1 MTRGLRGT
9 RTGGIHESVG
19 EADQA
24 NKADQ
29 PNRADETRNGEVG
42 GSAADGLRSAGVFG
56 VPSENPGNPGID
68 GKHGGWSRWVA
79 LAGGLGCVPVAPGTA
94 GSLLGVLIFVG
105 VAFGARAVGVG
116 PIPAPAYSPL
126 MLPMPPEFA
135 GAVVGL
141 LYSLGILL
149 LFWVGVRAAG
159 RAEIDFGRH
168 DDGRIVIDEVV
179 GQLITL
185 SPVLFFTAEARP
197 LVVGAALRSGSA
209 ATSSGTVVLGAASDF
224 LPFFLW
230 LVTGFVLFRL
240 FDVLKP
246 GAIRWAERRFSGGL
260 GVMADDA
267 VAGVYGAAFLLAAQA
282 FGSGT
287 EVIEMGEMGEM
298 IDVGEVTEAM
308 TAMTVVTAMAVNG

>member
-9 RTGGIHESVG
+9 QTGGTHESVG

-24 NKADQ
+24 NQADQADQANKADQ
-29 PNRADETRNGEVG
+29 ANRADETRNGEAG
-42 GSAADGLRSAGVFG
+42 GPAADGLRSAGVFG
-56 VPSENPGNPGID
+56 VPSENPGID
-68 GKHGGWSRWVA
+68 GNHGGWSRWVA
-79 LAGGLGCVPVAPGTA
+79 VAGGLGCVPVAPGTA

-116 PIPAPAYSPL
+116 PLPAPAYSPV
-126 MLPMPPEFA
+126 PPEFA
-135 GAVVGL
+135 GAAVGL
-141 LYSLGILL
+141 LYSLGVLL

-185 SPVLFFTAEARP
+185 SPVLFFIVEARP
-197 LVVGAALRSGSA
+197 LVVGAALRPGSA
-209 ATSSGTVVLGAASDF
+209 PTPSGTVVLGAASDF

-246 GAIRWAERRFSGGL
+246 GAIRWAERRFPGGL

-267 VAGVYGAAFLLAAQA
+267 VAGVYGAAFLLAAKT

-287 EVIEMGEMGEM
+287 EFIEIIEMGEM
-298 IDVGEVTEAM
+298 GEVTEAM
-308 TAMTVVTAMAVNG
+308 TAMTAVTAMAVNG

>member
-9 RTGGIHESVG
+9 QTGGIHESVG

-24 NKADQ
+24 DQVDESNKADQ
-29 PNRADETRNGEVG
+29 ANRADETRNGKVG
-42 GSAADGLRSAGVFG
+42 GPAADGLRSAGVFG
-56 VPSENPGNPGID
+56 VPSENPGIPGID
-68 GKHGGWSRWVA
+68 GNHGGWSRWVA
-79 LAGGLGCVPVAPGTA
+79 VAGGLGCVPVAPGTA

-116 PIPAPAYSPL
+116 PLPAPAYSPV
-126 MLPMPPEFA
+126 PPEFA
-135 GAVVGL
+135 GAAVGL
-141 LYSLGILL
+141 LYSLGVLL

-185 SPVLFFTAEARP
+185 SPVLFFTVEARP
-197 LVVGAALRSGSA
+197 LVVGAALRPGSA
-209 ATSSGTVVLGAASDF
+209 PTPSGTVVLGAASDF

-267 VAGVYGAAFLLAAQA
+267 IAGVYGAAFLLAAKA

-287 EVIEMGEMGEM
+287 EFIEFIEM